1 MQIRELDEELWLK
14 FQRLNKDETLP
25 ITKKQFNKNNDN
37 SFDHGFEM
45 GRLDVLGNLLK
56 IKYAV
61 WSVHSVNGKE
71 WKLDYK
77 KLDAFSNNFVDVR
90 EWIDSHKIYV
100 TDESSEL
107 YGFNSLDRNQDW
119 DGKLIHESFTG
130 NDRSWL
136 ICFNGKPIIN
146 NVEMQKMD
154 YAKLENKFYDVDIKD
169 GIVGIFTMK

>member
-1 MQIRELDEELWLK
+1 MKVTRFIKKCEE
-14 FQRLNKDETLP
+14 FHICCNVSDG
-25 ITKKQFNKNNDN
+25 NNIISEHYDLG
-37 SFDHGFEM
+37 HVLYHIGVKGV
-45 GRLDVLGNLLK
+45 GRVG
-56 IKYAV
+56 V
-61 WSVHSVNGKE
+61 PFS
-71 WKLDYK
+71 LDYK

-130 NDRSWL
+130 NDRGWL

-154 YAKLENKFYDVDIKD
+154 YAKLENKFYDVNIKD
-169 GIVGIFTMK
+169 GIVGMFTKK

>member
-1 MQIRELDEELWLK
+1 MKVTRFIKKCEE
-14 FQRLNKDETLP
+14 FHICCNISDG
-25 ITKKQFNKNNDN
+25 NNIISEHYDLG
-37 SFDHGFEM
+37 HVLYHIGVKGV
-45 GRLDVLGNLLK
+45 GRVG
-56 IKYAV
+56 V
-61 WSVHSVNGKE
+61 PFS
-71 WKLDYK
+71 LDYK

-119 DGKLIHESFTG
+119 DGNLIHESFTG

-169 GIVGIFTMK
+169 AIVGIFTMK

>member
-1 MQIRELDEELWLK
+1 MKVTRFIKKCEE
-14 FQRLNKDETLP
+14 FHICCNISDG
-25 ITKKQFNKNNDN
+25 NNIISEHYDLG
-37 SFDHGFEM
+37 HVLYHIAVKGV
-45 GRLDVLGNLLK
+45 GRVG
-56 IKYAV
+56 V
-61 WSVHSVNGKE
+61 PFS
-71 WKLDYK
+71 LDYK

-169 GIVGIFTMK
+169 AIVGIFTMK

>member
-1 MQIRELDEELWLK
+1 MTVTRFIKKCEE
-14 FQRLNKDETLP
+14 FHICCNISDG
-25 ITKKQFNKNNDN
+25 NNIISEHYDLG
-37 SFDHGFEM
+37 HVLYHIGVKGV
-45 GRLDVLGNLLK
+45 GRVG
-56 IKYAV
+56 V
-61 WSVHSVNGKE
+61 PFS
-71 WKLDYK
+71 LDYK

>member
-1 MQIRELDEELWLK
+1 MKVTRFIKKCEE
-14 FQRLNKDETLP
+14 FHICCNISDG
-25 ITKKQFNKNNDN
+25 NNIISEHYDLG
-37 SFDHGFEM
+37 HVLYHIGVKGV
-45 GRLDVLGNLLK
+45 GRVG
-56 IKYAV
+56 V
-61 WSVHSVNGKE
+61 PFS
-71 WKLDYK
+71 LDYK

-169 GIVGIFTMK
+169 AIVGIFTMK

>member
-1 MQIRELDEELWLK
+1 MKVTRFIKKCEE
-14 FQRLNKDETLP
+14 FHICCNISDG
-25 ITKKQFNKNNDN
+25 NNIISEHYDLG
-37 SFDHGFEM
+37 HVLYHIVVKGV
-45 GRLDVLGNLLK
+45 GRVG
-56 IKYAV
+56 V
-61 WSVHSVNGKE
+61 PFS
-71 WKLDYK
+71 LDYK

-100 TDESSEL
+100 TDESGEL

>member
-1 MQIRELDEELWLK
+1 MKVTRFIKKCEE
-14 FQRLNKDETLP
+14 FHICCNISDG
-25 ITKKQFNKNNDN
+25 NNIISEHYDLG
-37 SFDHGFEM
+37 HVLYHIGVKGV
-45 GRLDVLGNLLK
+45 GRVG
-56 IKYAV
+56 IPF
-61 WSVHSVNGKE
+61 S
-71 WKLDYK
+71 LDYK

>member
-1 MQIRELDEELWLK
+1 MKVTRFIKKCEE
-14 FQRLNKDETLP
+14 FHICCNISDG
-25 ITKKQFNKNNDN
+25 NNIISEHYN
-37 SFDHGFEM
+37 LGY
-45 GRLDVLGNLLK
+45 VLYHIGVK
-56 IKYAV
+56 GV
-61 WSVHSVNGKE
+61 GKVGIPFS
-71 WKLDYK
+71 LDYK

-90 EWIDSHKIYV
+90 EWIDNHKIYV

-107 YGFNSLDRNQDW
+107 YGFNSLDRDQDW

-154 YAKLENKFYDVDIKD
+154 YTKLENKCYDVDIKD
-169 GIVGIFTMK
+169 GIVGMFTKK

>member
-1 MQIRELDEELWLK
+1 MTVTRFIKKCEE
-14 FQRLNKDETLP
+14 FHICCNISDG
-25 ITKKQFNKNNDN
+25 NNIISEHYN
-37 SFDHGFEM
+37 LGY
-45 GRLDVLGNLLK
+45 VLYHIGVK
-56 IKYAV
+56 GV
-61 WSVHSVNGKE
+61 GGVGVPFS
-71 WKLDYK
+71 LDYK

-154 YAKLENKFYDVDIKD
+154 YTKLENKCYDVDIKD
-169 GIVGIFTMK
+169 GIVGMFTKK

>member
-1 MQIRELDEELWLK
+1 MTVTRFIKKCEE
-14 FQRLNKDETLP
+14 FHICCNISDG
-25 ITKKQFNKNNDN
+25 NNIISEHYDLG
-37 SFDHGFEM
+37 HVLYHIGVKGV
-45 GRLDVLGNLLK
+45 GRVG
-56 IKYAV
+56 V
-61 WSVHSVNGKE
+61 PFS
-71 WKLDYK
+71 LDYK

-107 YGFNSLDRNQDW
+107 YGFNSLDRDQDW